1 MEWII
6 EYLDEAAD
14 DLNKL
19 DHSQQLH
26 VLKAT
31 ISHLNKPKSPH
42 PKPQFQPSIMK
53 IEHLS
58 NHLKF
63 SPSTI

>member
-26 VLKAT
+26 VLKP
-31 ISHLNKPKSPH
+31 LKRFPKLHCPLTKGEWVN
-42 PKPQFQPSIMK
+42 P
-53 IEHLS
+53 
-58 NHLKF
+58 
-63 SPSTI
+63 